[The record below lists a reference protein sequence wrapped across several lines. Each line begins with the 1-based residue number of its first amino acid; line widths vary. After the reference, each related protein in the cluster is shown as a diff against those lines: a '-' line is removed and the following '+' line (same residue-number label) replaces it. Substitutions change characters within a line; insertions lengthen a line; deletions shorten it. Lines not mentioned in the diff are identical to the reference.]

1 MKIGVDLIRHLPLFA
16 KLSDADIEAILPF
29 FKLAEYPETGSVIF
43 REGEPGD
50 ALFMILEG
58 EVEIRKSIDSGS
70 DKSLAT
76 LPAGTFFGE
85 MALLTGETRSA
96 TAVSRGARLIQF
108 PRDEFLKLMAQN
120 PEAASLLLGG
130 LVSILAERL
139 RSTSLE
145 VVTLY
150 ETGRIISSTRNHL
163 ELASGI
169 LQRLVDALGAAGG
182 LVLLFN
188 EIVDC
193 FECHA
198 AVPLM
203 PVTTAFSVNTE
214 LVGQICALKEPARQ
228 NRSNSLSPQDAEL
241 GINRQSV
248 LLASFITD
256 CHDYRSGEMQKKVTG
271 AIILV
276 HDTADYFTL
285 PHLTLLQGVAGQV
298 SQALLSSQLLQ
309 ENESRRA
316 YEQVY
321 VTPDL

>member
-1 MKIGVDLIRHLPLFA
+1 MEISVDLIRHLPLFA
-16 KLSDADIEAILPF
+16 RLSDKNISAILPF
-29 FKLAEYPETGSVIF
+29 FRLAGYPDAGTVIF
-43 REGEPGD
+43 REGEPGN
-50 ALFMILEG
+50 ALFMILDG
-58 EVEIRKSIDSGS
+58 EVEIRKSIDSVS

-96 TAVSRGARLIQF
+96 TAISRGARLIQF
-108 PRDEFLKLMAQN
+108 PRDEFLKLMTQN

-130 LVSILAERL
+130 LVSILSERL

-169 LQRLVDALGAAGG
+169 LNRLVKALGATGG

-198 AVPLM
+198 AVPQM
-203 PVTTAFSVNTE
+203 PVTTAFNMACE
-214 LVGQICALKEPARQ
+214 LVMQICELKEPVRQ
-228 NRSNSLSPQDAEL
+228 NRSGGLAPQDAEL
-241 GINRQSV
+241 GIDCRSV
-248 LLASFITD
+248 LIAPLITN
-256 CHDYRSGEMQKKVTG
+256 HLDYRSGETQKRVTG
-271 AIILV
+271 AIILTNASED
-276 HDTADYFTL
+276 HFTL

-298 SQALLSSQLLQ
+298 SQALISSQLLQ

-321 VTPDL
+321 VTPDF

>member
-1 MKIGVDLIRHLPLFA
+1 MEISVDLIRHLPLFA
-16 KLSDADIEAILPF
+16 RLLDADIAAILPF
-29 FKLAEYPETGSVIF
+29 FRLAEYPTPGTVIF
-43 REGEPGD
+43 REGDPGD
-50 ALFMILEG
+50 ALFMILSG
-58 EVEIRKSIDSGS
+58 EVEIRKSIDSAS

-96 TAVSRGARLIQF
+96 AAVSRGASLIQF
-108 PRDEFLKLMAQN
+108 PRDEFLKLMMKN

-130 LVSILAERL
+130 LVSILSERL

-150 ETGRIISSTRNHL
+150 ETGRIISSTRNHS
-163 ELASGI
+163 ELANGI
-169 LQRLVDALGAAGG
+169 LKRLVKALAAEGG
-182 LVLLFN
+182 YVLLFN

-198 AVPLM
+198 AVPQM
-203 PVTTAFSVNTE
+203 PVITAFAVGSD
-214 LVGQICALKEPARQ
+214 LVGQLCELKEPVRQ
-228 NRSNSLSPQDAEL
+228 NRASGLSAHDAEL
-241 GINRQSV
+241 GINCPSV
-248 LLASFITD
+248 LIAPLITD
-256 CHDYRSGEMQKKVTG
+256 HLDYRSGEMQKKVTG
-271 AIILV
+271 AIVLT
-276 HDTADYFTL
+276 HSAEDHFTL
-285 PHLTLLQGVAGQV
+285 PHLTLLEGVAGQV

-309 ENESRRA
+309 ENESRRN

>member
-1 MKIGVDLIRHLPLFA
+1 MKINIDLIRHLPLFA
-16 KLSDADIEAILPF
+16 KLSEADIAAILPF
-29 FKLAEYPETGSVIF
+29 FRLVEYPETGTVIF

-58 EVEIRKSIDSGS
+58 EIEIRKSIDSVT

-96 TAVSRGARLIQF
+96 TAVSRGAKLIQF

-120 PEAASLLLGG
+120 PEAASFLLGG
-130 LVSILAERL
+130 LVSILSERL

-150 ETGRIISSTRNHL
+150 ETGRIISATRNHL
-163 ELASGI
+163 ELASAI
-169 LQRLVDALGAAGG
+169 LNRLVKALGAEGG
-182 LVLLFN
+182 CVLLFN

-198 AVPLM
+198 AMPQM
-203 PVTTAFSVNTE
+203 PVTTAFSVSSE
-214 LVGQICALKEPARQ
+214 LIGQICELKEPARQ
-228 NRSNSLSPQDAEL
+228 NRINSLSPQDTEL
-241 GINRQSV
+241 GINRPSI
-248 LLASFITD
+248 LIAPFITD
-256 CHDYRSGEMQKKVTG
+256 CHDFRSGEMQKKVTG

-276 HDTADYFTL
+276 HDSADYFTL
-285 PHLTLLQGVAGQV
+285 PHLTLMEGVAGQV